1 MIKIY
6 VACLSSYNS
15 GYHFGKW
22 LDLSNYSSGDDVLEA
37 IQEEIL
43 DNEENPARKLYN
55 EEPEEWAMHDIEG
68 ITYDQAG
75 RTEWPDLDD
84 LIEMNELLDEDE
96 TKAEALFG
104 IKDYMGFNTL
114 KEASDFYDEKLIGE
128 FKDEEEMAYYIA
140 EEVNCWDLSDGPG
153 RYFDAAQFA
162 RDLNYGGDVVEIG
175 GTYFWAC

>member
-1 MIKIY
+1 VIKIY
-6 VACLSSYNS
+6 IACLSSYNS
-15 GYHFGKW
+15 GYLFGKW
-22 LDLSNYSSGDDVLEA
+22 LDLSDYKNGDDVLEA

-43 DNEENPARKLYN
+43 DNEENPMRKLYN

-68 ITYDQAG
+68 ISYEQAG

-104 IKDYMGFNTL
+104 IKDHMGFHTL
-114 KEASDFYDEKLIGE
+114 REASDFYDEKLIGE
-128 FKDEEEMAYYIA
+128 FSSEEDMATYIA
-140 EEVNCWDLSDGPG
+140 EQVNCWDLSDGVG
-153 RYFDAAQFA
+153 RYFDATQFA
-162 RDLNYGGDVVEIG
+162 RDLSCGGDVVEIG